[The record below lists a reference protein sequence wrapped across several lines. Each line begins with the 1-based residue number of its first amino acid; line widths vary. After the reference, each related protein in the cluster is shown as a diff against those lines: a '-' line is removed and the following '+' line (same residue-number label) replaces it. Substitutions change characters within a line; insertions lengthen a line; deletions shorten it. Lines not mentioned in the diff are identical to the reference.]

1 MVTLFF
7 IRTTTIAIAIA
18 IITIITISGRETN
31 LYAFLLHPLGDG
43 VREQGGVEDQTQR
56 SLGAHDCH
64 FGHERVNGW
73 VVSWRC
79 IARRWWGGGYR
90 VWRRSGPWRR

>member
-7 IRTTTIAIAIA
+7 IRTTTIAIAID
-18 IITIITISGRETN
+18 IITIRGRETN

-64 FGHERVNGW
+64 FGHEWVNGW

-79 IARRWWGGGYR
+79 IGCLEMVGRGGGYR

>member
-7 IRTTTIAIAIA
+7 IRTTTITITITL
-18 IITIITISGRETN
+18 IITIRERETN

-64 FGHERVNGW
+64 FGHERVGQWVGGW
-73 VVSWRC
+73 
-79 IARRWWGGGYR
+79 
-90 VWRRSGPWRR
+90 